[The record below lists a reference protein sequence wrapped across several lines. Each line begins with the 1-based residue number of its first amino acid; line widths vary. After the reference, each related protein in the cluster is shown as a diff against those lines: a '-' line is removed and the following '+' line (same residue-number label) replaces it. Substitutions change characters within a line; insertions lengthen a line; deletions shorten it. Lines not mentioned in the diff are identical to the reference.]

1 MRAKSLK
8 KLFSVL
14 ATATAL
20 SLLSTMGS
28 MACTTLFVGG
38 GLTADGNPIVARS
51 EDYVNS
57 ASKLAFISPA
67 GQYKAGEK
75 YMGCEEY
82 GAFEWT
88 WTHDSYR
95 FMAFTADVNFNGT
108 CPECGKAGH
117 FSYTESG
124 TNEKGLTVSATESL
138 SGNGKVNGEGVDP
151 LRQTKV
157 NGKVGIEES
166 DIPTVLLSEAA
177 TAREALDLLT
187 KIYDEYGCYYASG
200 LFVADQNEIWYIEN
214 CSGTQYLAVK
224 LPDSIMFLEPNI
236 SVIGLIDLDDT
247 ENVVASDRL
256 IEVAKQAGTYVGSE
270 EENTINFRDSY
281 ARLAASSRDRLSKGL
296 NFVNGS
302 YNYVENNLLSNSELF
317 TISNVKDGKVV
328 APYTNIT
335 PDRKFTPDDV
345 VNYYKIDG
353 IANTGNTDTAFFQI
367 DSSKS
372 LELGTVEWTSMSHGA
387 YNVFIP
393 TYPMLMDSLYAGYGA
408 SVGEARKNVADKP
421 SAGLYY
427 RAPNREGLLEGYTVL
442 PEDWEKS
449 FYWTFD
455 GLSNYILYAGNDG
468 PAVSQEAVEYVVA
481 QFAVLQQEIYSEFE
495 KLNATLPAT
504 ANSAARTAVNEYHA
518 RMSEKA
524 HKLALELVDYVRA
537 DVAAQTAEKP
547 VTPVQPSTA
556 TPTNDK
562 LSVNDTPADPTV
574 FKIGGSNYFKIRDV
588 AALLNG
594 TEKQFSVGYDGALN
608 SVTATTGEGYEKLDT
623 DLAGAA
629 SAGDRTAEPSN
640 DAIYVNGEKVEAEVY
655 KIEGSNYFKLRDL
668 GKALDFYVGW
678 TAERGMYIETAK
690 PYAE

>member
-1 MRAKSLK
+1 MRKHLK
-8 KLFSVL
+8 KLSSL
-14 ATATAL
+14 IAAATTIA
-20 SLLSTMGS
+20 LLSTMGS

-38 GLTADGNPIVARS
+38 DLTKDGNPIVARS
-51 EDYVNS
+51 EDYINS
-57 ASKLAFISPA
+57 GAKLAYISPD
-67 GQYKAGEK
+67 GEYKAGEK
-75 YMGCEEY
+75 YVGCPEY

-95 FMAFTADVNFNGT
+95 FMAFKADNEFDGK
-108 CPECGKAGH
+108 CPECGVAGH
-117 FSYTESG
+117 PSYTESG

-138 SGNGKVNGEGVDP
+138 SGNGKVNAEGVDP

-157 NGKVGIEES
+157 DGKVGIEES
-166 DIPTVLLSEAA
+166 DIPTVLLAEAA

-200 LFVADQNEIWYIEN
+200 LFVADQNEVWYIEN
-214 CSGTQYLAVK
+214 CSGTQYVALK
-224 LPDSIMFLEPNI
+224 LPAGIMFLEPNI

-247 ENVVASDRL
+247 DNVVASDRL

-270 EENTINFRDSY
+270 EENTIDFRASY
-281 ARLAASSRDRLSKGL
+281 ARLAVSSKNRLSNGL

-302 YNYVENNLLSNSELF
+302 YNYTEEALLADSTLF
-317 TISNVKDGKVV
+317 TISNVKDGKIV
-328 APYTNIT
+328 PLYTNIQA
-335 PDRKFTPDDV
+335 DRKFGPDDA
-345 VNYYKIDG
+345 VNYFKVDG

-367 DSSKS
+367 DPDKA

-393 TYPMLMDSLYAGYGA
+393 TYPMLTDSLYDGYRA
-408 SVGEARKNVADKP
+408 AVGEAQKNVADKP
-421 SAGLYY
+421 ASGLYY
-427 RAPNREGLLEGYTVL
+427 RAPDRDGNLTGYTVL
-442 PEDWEKS
+442 PEGWEKS
-449 FYWTFD
+449 FYWSFD

-468 PAVSQEAVEYVVA
+468 PAVSQDAIEYVVA
-481 QFAVLQQEIYSEFE
+481 HFAVLQSEIYSEFD
-495 KLNATLPAT
+495 KLNASLPSTAT
-504 ANSAARTAVNEYHA
+504 PAARTAVTEYYA

-524 HKLALELVDYVRA
+524 HKLALEMIEYVQA
-537 DVAAQTAEKP
+537 DVAAQSAEKP
-547 VTPVQPSTA
+547 ATPAEPSTA

-594 TEKQFSVGYDGALN
+594 TEKQFSVGYDAALS
-608 SVTATTGEGYEKLDT
+608 SVTATTGEGYEKLDS

-629 SAGDRTAEPSN
+629 SGGDRTADPSA
-640 DAIYVNGEKVEAEVY
+640 DSIYVNGEKIEAEVY
-655 KIEGSNYFKLRDL
+655 KIDGSNYFKLRDL

-678 TAERGMYIETAK
+678 SAERGMYIETAK